1 MRQCGGGQLRHLRR
15 LDVVR
20 RYDERGVGAEELGF
34 LGGGDGGGR
43 ANRAG
48 ADDDGQIAAHL
59 LTRDRHNLGLLVVI
73 EAGGL
78 AGRAQDNDTVR
89 ALLLVPL
96 QQLAQRGD
104 VDIAIL
110 LHRSRERHERAGG
123 KRHAGHHHRGLR
135 RRSAVA
141 KSARAERLSDE
152 SRQ

>member
-1 MRQCGGGQLRHLRR
+1 MRQCGGAELRHLRR

-48 ADDDGQIAAHL
+48 ADDDGQFAAHL

-73 EAGGL
+73 EAGGF

-104 VDIAIL
+104 VDVAIL
-110 LHRSRERHERAGG
+110 LHRSRERDERAGG
-123 KRHAGHHHRGLR
+123 KRHPSHHHCGLR